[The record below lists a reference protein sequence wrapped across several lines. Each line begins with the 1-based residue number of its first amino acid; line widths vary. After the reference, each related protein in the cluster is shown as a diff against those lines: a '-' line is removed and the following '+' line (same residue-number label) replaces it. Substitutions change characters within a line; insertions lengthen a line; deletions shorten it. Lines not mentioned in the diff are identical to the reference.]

1 MFPTLKITLDQWRA
15 LVAVVDRGSY
25 SGAAS
30 ALHKS
35 QSSVTYLVQKLESQ
49 LDVKVFALQ
58 GRKSILTPTGELLY
72 RRARVLIEEAAGV
85 EKSARAISAGWEAE
99 IGLAAEILFPQRLLL
114 QCLDLF
120 GKESPHTRIELIESV
135 MQGTAEALFDGRA
148 NLAIAAQIPEGL
160 TGETLVQLRA
170 VLVAHPSHPLHALG
184 RQLTARD
191 LRAHRHLVIRETDA
205 KRATRASVDT
215 AQRWTVSNMSTS
227 LLAVTSGMG
236 FAWFPLEYIQQELTA
251 GVLEPLPLREGK
263 ERVVP
268 LYLVYADR
276 EQAGPGVLR
285 LAQIIHEHATAEC
298 TRAAADAD
306 TRPAAPA
313 ARVKRRKAVR

>member
-1 MFPTLKITLDQWRA
+1 MNRIQMSLCVTGLLGLAAFSTHA
-15 LVAVVDRGSY
+15 RGQN
-25 SGAAS
+25 
-30 ALHKS
+30 KEDN
-35 QSSVTYLVQKLESQ
+35 VKLESQ

-85 EKSARAISAGWEAE
+85 EKAARAISAGWEAE

-135 MQGTAEALFDGRA
+135 LQGTAEALSDGRA
-148 NLAIAAQIPEGL
+148 DLAIAGKIPDGM
-160 TGETLVQLRA
+160 TGESLVQLRA
-170 VLVAHPSHPLHALG
+170 VLVAHPSHPLHALR
-184 RQLTARD
+184 RQLTSRD

-205 KRATRASVDT
+205 KRATQISLDT

-236 FAWFPLEYIQQELTA
+236 FAWFPLEYIQQELAA
-251 GVLEPLPLREGK
+251 GVVKPLPLREGR
-263 ERVVP
+263 ERVIP

-276 EQAGPGVLR
+276 EQAGPGLLR
-285 LAQIIHEHATAEC
+285 LAQIIHDHARAEC
-298 TRAAADAD
+298 KRALADAD

-313 ARVKRRKAVR
+313 AHARRRKGVR